1 MCGTERGLLVAG
13 PLDPATSAEMDQ
25 VVGFIFHCYKELGL
39 HPDNSG
45 ESVKALKICCHMFVL
60 KHSC

>member
-1 MCGTERGLLVAG
+1 MPGTERGLLVAR
-13 PLDPATSAEMDQ
+13 PLDPTTSAEMDQ

-45 ESVKALKICCHMFVL
+45 ESVKVL
-60 KHSC
+60 K

>member
-13 PLDPATSAEMDQ
+13 PLSAEMDQ
-25 VVGFIFHCYKELGL
+25 VVGFIFHCYKELGS

-45 ESVKALKICCHMFVL
+45 ESVKALKICYHMFVL